1 MPCTHSP
8 QPCNT
13 ALSFTTVVVTA
24 ASGLTLSGTYSV
36 NVSLTLPIYDPP
48 PYILAVIVPLPHVA
62 LGMRVI
68 RLVGTVH

>member
-1 MPCTHSP
+1 M
-8 QPCNT
+8 
-13 ALSFTTVVVTA
+13 VVTA